1 MRDGSEP
8 FSKAART
15 TIKSNKIKNNE
26 NFEQAPDQKSCC
38 LQLKLGK
45 SSISDSYK
53 NKKTLK
59 TQYNSKLIK
68 GRNF

>member
-26 NFEQAPDQKSCC
+26 NFEQVPDQKSCC

-45 SSISDSYK
+45 LSISDS
-53 NKKTLK
+53 
-59 TQYNSKLIK
+59 
-68 GRNF
+68 